1 MKTANIG
8 FILQLDMEVKMM
20 LFTLSL
26 CICWLVNLS
35 QLRSTKASQNN
46 IQVFI
51 VVLLILVENCDNSY
65 TA

>member
-65 TA
+65 TV